1 METERGRLEKIGGGR
16 SGRIAALAEEED
28 QRAVIMV
35 VDESFTLGWNRS
47 TPEIVVI
54 SYVFSVSASDGA
66 VLGGPVP
73 PCVNNTRG

>member
-1 METERGRLEKIGGGR
+1 
-16 SGRIAALAEEED
+16 
-28 QRAVIMV
+28 MV

-73 PCVNNTRG
+73 PCVSNTRG